1 MFIPL
6 IFFVLPL
13 LLLWP
18 DKVFAWGPA
27 THLQL
32 GWQVLSN
39 PALLIAPVKP
49 LLEVFPYDYLYGCI
63 SADIV
68 VGKRFTRE
76 LKHCHNWRVGF
87 KLLNSA
93 VSPSQKAFAYGYLS
107 HLAADT
113 IAHNYYVPEKMVSAY
128 STRFLR
134 HVYWEMRFDALAE
147 KVVWDLPRKIMK
159 DVHEDNDPLLESVLE
174 NTLLSFSTNKTI
186 FNNVMLIHRMEQ
198 WHKMIGKLSSYSR
211 WVLHKEDVDIYY
223 QNALKAV
230 LDVLQRQ
237 ETAACIKE
245 DPTGRKNLDMAKS
258 LRKKL
263 KFMKRNGI
271 GTTIVPPVFP
281 FREVSHQSAE
291 IRKNRA

>member
-1 MFIPL
+1 LFILL

-18 DKVFAWGPA
+18 DEVFAWGPA

-87 KLLNSA
+87 KLLSSA

-174 NTLLSFSTNKTI
+174 NTLLSFSANKTI

-281 FREVSHQSAE
+281 FREVSYQSAE

>member
-6 IFFVLPL
+6 ILLILPL
-13 LLLWP
+13 LILWP
-18 DKVFAWGPA
+18 DEVFAWGPA
-27 THLQL
+27 THLQI

-39 PALLIAPVKP
+39 PALLTGPVKP
-49 LLEVFPYDYLYGCI
+49 LLELFPYDYLYGCI

-76 LKHCHNWRVGF
+76 LKHCHNWTVGF
-87 KLLNSA
+87 KLLRSA
-93 VSPSQKAFAYGYLS
+93 GAPSQKAFAYGYLS

-134 HVYWEMRFDALAE
+134 HIYWEMRFDALAE
-147 KVVWDLPRKIMK
+147 TVVWDLPRKIMK

-174 NTLLSFSTNKTI
+174 NTLLSFNTNKTI

-211 WVLHKEDVDIYY
+211 WVLHKEDVEVYY
-223 QNALKAV
+223 QMSMAAV
-230 LDVLQRQ
+230 MDLLHRQ
-237 ETAACIKE
+237 DMAACLDE
-245 DPTGRKNLDMAKS
+245 DPTGRKNLELAKS
-258 LRKKL
+258 LRRKL
-263 KFMKRNGI
+263 KFMNKNGI
-271 GTTIVPPVFP
+271 GTAITHPVFP
-281 FREVSHQSAE
+281 FREASYSSTD

>member
-1 MFIPL
+1 MFILPIL
-6 IFFVLPL
+6 FVLPL
-13 LLLWP
+13 LLFWP
-18 DKVFAWGPA
+18 DDAFAWGPA

-32 GWQVLSN
+32 GWHVLSN
-39 PALLIAPVKP
+39 PALLIAPVRA
-49 LLEVFPYDYLYGCI
+49 LLEAFPYDYLYGCI

-76 LKHCHNWRVGF
+76 LHHCHNWHVGF
-87 KLLNSA
+87 KVLDRAN
-93 VSPSQKAFAYGYLS
+93 SPSQKAFAYGYLS

-113 IAHNYYVPEKMVSAY
+113 IAHNYYVPEKMVTSY

-134 HVYWEMRFDALAE
+134 HIYWEMRFDALAD
-147 KVVWDLPRKIMK
+147 KIVWDLPRRIMK

-174 NTLLSFSTNKTI
+174 NTLLSFNTNKTI
-186 FNNVMLIHRMEQ
+186 FNNFMLIHRMEQ
-198 WHKMIGKLSSYSR
+198 WHKMINTLSSFSR

-223 QNALKAV
+223 QNSLNAI
-230 LDVLQRQ
+230 LDLLQNHNM
-237 ETAACIKE
+237 AMCIKD
-245 DPTGRKNLDMAKS
+245 DPAGRKNLALAKR

-271 GTTIVPPVFP
+271 GTTIIPPVFP
-281 FREVSHQSAE
+281 FKEVSHLSTE

>member
-1 MFIPL
+1 MFKLL
-6 IFFVLPL
+6 ILFVLPL

-18 DKVFAWGPA
+18 DEVFAWGPA
-27 THLQL
+27 THLQI
-32 GWQVLSN
+32 GWNVLSN

-76 LKHCHNWRVGF
+76 LKHCHNWQVGF
-87 KLLNSA
+87 KLLRSA

-128 STRFLR
+128 SARFLR
-134 HVYWEMRFDALAE
+134 HVYWEMRFDALAD
-147 KVVWDLPRKIMK
+147 KLVWDLPEKIMK
-159 DVHEDNDPLLESVLE
+159 DVHADNDPLLDSVLE
-174 NTLLSFSTNKTI
+174 NTLLSFSANKTI

-223 QNALKAV
+223 QQSLTAV
-230 LDVLQRQ
+230 LDLLQHHDMA
-237 ETAACIKE
+237 ECIND
-245 DPTGRKNLDMAKS
+245 DPTGRKNLALAKR

-271 GTTIVPPVFP
+271 GTSIIPPVFP
-281 FREVSHQSAE
+281 LREVSHLSAE

>member
-6 IFFVLPL
+6 ILFVLPV

-18 DKVFAWGPA
+18 DEVFAWGPA
-27 THLQL
+27 THLQI

-39 PALLIAPVKP
+39 PAMLIGPVKP

-68 VGKRFTRE
+68 VGKRFTRA
-76 LKHCHNWRVGF
+76 LKHCHNWQVGF
-87 KLLNSA
+87 KLLSSA
-93 VSPSQKAFAYGYLS
+93 GSPSQKAFAYGYLS

-113 IAHNYYVPEKMVSAY
+113 IAHNYYVPEKMVTAY
-128 STRFLR
+128 SARFLR
-134 HVYWEMRFDALAE
+134 HIYWEMRFDALAD
-147 KVVWDLPRKIMK
+147 KVVWDLPQKIMK
-159 DVHEDNDPLLESVLE
+159 DVHADNDPLLESVLE

-186 FNNVMLIHRMEQ
+186 FNNMMLIHRMEQ

-223 QNALKAV
+223 QQSMTAV
-230 LDVLQRQ
+230 LDLLQRQ
-237 ETAACIKE
+237 DMATCIKD
-245 DPTGRKNLDMAKS
+245 DPTGRKNLDLAKS

-271 GTTIVPPVFP
+271 GSTIAPPVFP
-281 FREVSHQSAE
+281 FREVTHLSTE